1 MASVP
6 MDVGKYLSRI
16 GYVGPVEPTL
26 EVLRSVHK
34 QHLSSVP
41 FENLTIHCGGRVQLE
56 PSLLFEKIVNRR
68 RGGFCCENNGL
79 FRWLL
84 VQMGFQVTILSGQVR
99 YPTGLYGPPFD
110 HMILMVTLDGRRWLC
125 DVGFGAVGIFFP
137 LSLDTSDPQEQ
148 GHRVYRL
155 REDSGMHFLESQGE
169 ENKAETGEWTPLYKF
184 TFEPRSGDDFKE
196 MCLHHETSEYS
207 LFFCKSLCTMAKP
220 YGRLTYIGFKL
231 ITTTYPTATEGV
243 TVTTRELKADEI
255 TDILAEEFGIV
266 LDSPLIPK
274 DEPVTPLDVVY

>member
-1 MASVP
+1 

-16 GYVGPVEPTL
+16 GYVGPVESTF
-26 EVLRSVHK
+26 EVLRSVHRR
-34 QHLSSVP
+34 HLLSVP
-41 FENLTIHCGGRVQLE
+41 FENLTIHSGGRVQRE

-79 FRWLL
+79 FYWLL
-84 VQMGFQVTILSGQVR
+84 VQMGFQVTRLSGQVR
-99 YPTGLYGPPFD
+99 YPDGLYGPPFD

-125 DVGFGAVGIFFP
+125 DVGFGAPGIFFP

-148 GHRVYRL
+148 GHRVYRV
-155 REDSGMHFLESQGE
+155 REDSGMHFLEWQGE
-169 ENKAETGEWTPLYKF
+169 GSTAKTQEWTSLYKF
-184 TFEPRSGDDFKE
+184 TFEPRAAGDFE
-196 MCLHHETSEYS
+196 QMCLHHQTSEYS

-220 YGRLTYIGFKL
+220 HGRSTYIGFKL
-231 ITTTYPTATEGV
+231 TNTTYPTGTEGV
-243 TVTTRELKADEI
+243 TETTRELKADEI